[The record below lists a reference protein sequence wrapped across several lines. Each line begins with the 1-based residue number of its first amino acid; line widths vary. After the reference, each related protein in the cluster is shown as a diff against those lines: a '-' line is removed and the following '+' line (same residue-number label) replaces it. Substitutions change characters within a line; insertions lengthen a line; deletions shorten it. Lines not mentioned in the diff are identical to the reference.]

1 MIIYNSN
8 KKLVGIDAGD
18 LKTLGF
24 KSLAALQTEAA
35 DFADLFVKTPG
46 HVHNFKHVHWI
57 DFVLCAKS
65 TQESKAIIH
74 ANDKNFKVN
83 LEVKTFYLS
92 DSPSEEAFLVN
103 LNSIRNL
110 SSDEKTEIATELQTR
125 VAPSPAPLEPIRP
138 SNDEPLD
145 IDMDDF
151 DDAPNDVQ
159 EIVDDPYAVVED
171 EVVDIYE
178 PSEEDLANIGEA
190 EVETDDYYK
199 EEEEEEEAQPE
210 VSQEIEVDIEEDFDD
225 DMEEF
230 TFDPQKTAEALEMPI
245 SLIEEF
251 IEDFIAQAKEFKNSL
266 YTAVE
271 QDDMIELQAYS
282 HKLKGVAANLRVN
295 DALDILSK
303 INKSKDFTTSKRDL
317 DVFYRIISKLAGEK
331 IVSKKSASIE
341 DDHVISIDEEE
352 PSKIELSNISIDED
366 DELLEIVEDDFDKL
380 EIVEDDLDAIEIDMD
395 EEEEEE
401 DDIPLIISDDFDILD
416 DAMNDTIE
424 ESELNEDVVAVQ
436 SYSKKSA
443 ASDIGIDD
451 DNFSEL
457 FDDYVNESQILID
470 SMDGAIFNNI
480 AEVWIEAAIKLKGM
494 SDNMR
499 IGNFSTDLEVLIT
512 TKDADEAKSA
522 LTNIQS
528 AIFEIIETKD

>member
-1 MIIYNSN
+1 MIIYNSH

-18 LKTLGF
+18 LKILGF
-24 KSLAALQTEAA
+24 KSLAALQAEAV

-65 TQESKAIIH
+65 TQDSKAIIH

-110 SSDEKTEIATELQTR
+110 SSDENTVIASELQTR
-125 VAPSPAPLEPIRP
+125 VSPSPAPLEPIRP

-145 IDMDDF
+145 IDMDD
-151 DDAPNDVQ
+151 NK
-159 EIVDDPYAVVED
+159 EIVDDPYAVIED
-171 EVVDIYE
+171 EVIDIYE
-178 PSEEDLANIGEA
+178 PSEEDLAHIGEA
-190 EVETDDYYK
+190 EVETDDDYY
-199 EEEEEEEAQPE
+199 EEEVVVVVQPE
-210 VSQEIEVDIEEDFDD
+210 VSQAIELDTPIELPVD

-230 TFDPQKTAEALEMPI
+230 IFDPQKTAEALEMPI

-251 IEDFIAQAKEFKNSL
+251 IEDFITQAKEFKDSL

-317 DVFYRIISKLAGEK
+317 DIFYRIISRLAGEK
-331 IVSKKSASIE
+331 VFSNKHATIE
-341 DDHVISIDEEE
+341 DDHIVSIVEDE
-352 PSKIELSNISIDED
+352 PSKISLSDISIDED

-380 EIVEDDLDAIEIDMD
+380 EIIEDNLDTIEINMDDD
-395 EEEEEE
+395 EEDE
-401 DDIPLIISDDFDILD
+401 IPLVISDDFDILD
-416 DAMNDTIE
+416 DAMQEIIQ
-424 ESELNEDVVAVQ
+424 ESELKEEIEVVQ

-451 DNFSEL
+451 DNFNEL
-457 FDDYVNESQILID
+457 FNDYVNESQILID
-470 SMDGAIFNNI
+470 SMDGAISNNI

-512 TKDADEAKSA
+512 TKDANDAKSA